1 MPKSALLSALVFA
14 LAFSGLAYVLASGPE
29 QMPEFSY
36 SRYFAESA
44 QAAPVRI
51 AVIEDLRCP
60 GCRKSH
66 VEVLPRALS
75 ELADEV
81 QPELVHITYPVA
93 RSDSLALAVLAQT
106 YARFHERPA
115 AEISALLFEADAPR
129 LSLEQAEEVLLKRY
143 GTVDPARRP
152 AIEQAAEKQLREDA
166 GYLRSLGIA
175 SVPTVIVNGAV
186 LHAPRAEVLIE
197 HIRSAQSNSL
207 AAIDAPAGAN

>member
-1 MPKSALLSALVFA
+1 MPRSALLSALVFV

-36 SRYFAESA
+36 ARYFGESA

-93 RSDSLALAVLAQT
+93 RSDSLELAVLAQT
-106 YARFHERPA
+106 YARYHERPG
-115 AEISALLFEADAPR
+115 AEVSALLFEADAPR
-129 LSLEQAEEVLLKRY
+129 LSLKQAEDLLLKRY
-143 GTVDPARRP
+143 GAVDPDERK
-152 AIEQAAEKQLREDA
+152 AIEDAAEKQLREDA
-166 GYLRSLGIA
+166 SYLRSLGIA
-175 SVPTVIVNGAV
+175 SVPTVIVNGVV

-197 HIRSAQSNSL
+197 HIRSAQPGTQV
-207 AAIDAPAGAN
+207 AIDAPAGAD